1 MPEQDEAQQSQQIHE
16 DEIDLR
22 ELINVVLKRKKLI
35 LGIFLASVIVTAIMS
50 FLTPKVYE
58 ASVSLMIVPS
68 RARAILSP
76 THISLD
82 IMQHQQLSQ
91 EGQQIYMPA
100 ISIPTHKEL
109 LTSNLVLQEIIDN
122 LKLADRSGSALTPAN
137 LFSKISI
144 TETKDTNILQ
154 LHVKDANPKT
164 AQRIANAWAEEYV
177 KYSQEFISGEARG
190 KGEFIFDQFK
200 VAKENLI
207 QSEKHAKDFKNKYK
221 LDLMRAEL
229 DMKKSKLNEYKK
241 ELIDLEIALKTKE
254 SNFAEL
260 KEQIANQSKFII
272 VSKAITDDALWQ
284 KSQKD
289 LSGLNERKLR
299 SEEINPI
306 YRDLETRIVN
316 TEIDL
321 NTLKAKADYIRKA
334 QAGIEIEIDK
344 LSESIS
350 QKDFEFIQLER
361 QMSIYKR
368 TYDNL
373 ASKIE
378 DVRIIKAAQLGETRL
393 ISPALEPTSPTG
405 PNKKLNITIAGML
418 SLMLGMFLAFFME
431 FWQKS
436 KVDIKKD

>member
-1 MPEQDEAQQSQQIHE
+1 MPDQTQTPQPQQIHE

-22 ELINVVLKRKKLI
+22 ELINVIIKRKKLI
-35 LGIFLASVIVTAIMS
+35 LGIFLASVIITAVIS
-50 FLTPKVYE
+50 FLQPKTYQ
-58 ASVSLMIVPS
+58 AHTSLMIMPS
-68 RARAILSP
+68 RMQAMLSP
-76 THISLD
+76 TQFALD
-82 IMQHQQLSQ
+82 IQQQ
-91 EGQQIYMPA
+91 YVQADTIQPKYPPA
-100 ISIPTHKEL
+100 ISLTTHKEL
-109 LTSNLVLQEIIDN
+109 LKSNAVLEKVIDR
-122 LKLADRSGSALTPAN
+122 LKLVDKSGKSLAPDGLSEKLN
-137 LFSKISI
+137 IMEIK
-144 TETKDTNILQ
+144 ETNILQ
-154 LHVKDANPKT
+154 LEVKDANPKT

-190 KGEFIFDQFK
+190 KGDFILDQFE
-200 VAKENLI
+200 VAKENLV
-207 QSEKHAKDFKNKYK
+207 QSEKHVKDFKNKYK

-254 SNFAEL
+254 NSLGEL
-260 KEQIANQSKFII
+260 KEQISNQSKFIV

-289 LSGLNERKLR
+289 LFGLDERKLR

-344 LSESIS
+344 LSEAIN
-350 QKDFEFIQLER
+350 QKEFELTQLNR
-361 QMSIYKR
+361 QMEIYKR

-373 ASKIE
+373 STKIE
-378 DVRIIKAAQLGETRL
+378 EVRIIRAAQLGETK
-393 ISPALEPTSPTG
+393 IVSPALEPKSPIA
-405 PNKKLNITIAGML
+405 PNKKLNVALAGII
-418 SLMLGMFLAFFME
+418 SLMFATFLSFFME

-436 KVDIKKD
+436 TPNTQ